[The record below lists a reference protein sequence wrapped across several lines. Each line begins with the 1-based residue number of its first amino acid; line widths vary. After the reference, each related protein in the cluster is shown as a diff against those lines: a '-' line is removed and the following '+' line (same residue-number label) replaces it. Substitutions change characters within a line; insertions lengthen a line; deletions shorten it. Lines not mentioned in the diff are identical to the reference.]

1 MTGRGRPVAAPG
13 TAAPTAP
20 VPPGG
25 GGRRALAGRVG
36 STQVIYLALA
46 GVMLVG
52 WVLVAFDGGDFLTLE
67 TVVGIQQRSAALGIV
82 AVGQTLAILVGSLD
96 LSVAYLISLTSL
108 VAAEIM
114 AGQDGGIVPG
124 VAAVLAVSALIG
136 LVNGLVITRLHVHAF
151 IATLG
156 TALIVKG
163 VVDHLYDGPAGSV
176 PESFQRLGYDRIGP
190 VPVSALLWAAVAVAV
205 WFLLRRTRLG
215 YRIYAVGGDEEV
227 ARLSGVRTGRVVI
240 AAHVLCSVCAG
251 VAGLLLASRLGA
263 GAPTVGTDGGYDL
276 ESIAA
281 VVLGGTALAGG
292 RGGVAGTVGGVLL
305 LAVLDSVFN
314 QLEVNAFFKDVVRG
328 VVIVAAVAVYARR
341 TARRRSR

>member
-1 MTGRGRPVAAPG
+1 MSCSSGGCWSRSTGN
-13 TAAPTAP
+13 
-20 VPPGG
+20 
-25 GGRRALAGRVG
+25 
-36 STQVIYLALA
+36 
-46 GVMLVG
+46 
-52 WVLVAFDGGDFLTLE
+52 FLTLE

-114 AGQDGGIVPG
+114 AGQDGGILPA
-124 VAAVLAVSALIG
+124 VAAVIAVSALIG

-156 TALIVKG
+156 VALIIRG
-163 VVDHLYDGPAGSV
+163 VVDHLYDGPSGSV

-190 VPVSALLWAAVAVAV
+190 VPVSALLWAAVAVAA

-227 ARLSGVRTGRVVI
+227 ARLSGVRTGRVIV
-240 AAHVLCSVCAG
+240 ATHVLCSICAG
-251 VAGLLLASRLGA
+251 IAGLLLAAGSARGAHGRHRRRLRPG
-263 GAPTVGTDGGYDL
+263 VDR
-276 ESIAA
+276 
-281 VVLGGTALAGG
+281 
-292 RGGVAGTVGGVLL
+292 RGGARRNGPGSGKGGIAGTVGGVLL

-341 TARRRSR
+341 TSRRRSR